1 MRKGSG
7 EVERDLEGVT
17 SQIDAHKAENK
28 RRERRKKSE
37 ARAAQGEIWRVF
49 WWRRPTV
56 RRRWGFRLRL
66 ERGRKVSRRS
76 RFSTVRR
83 RRRELSRSFS
93 SQGGEFVGTGAEA
106 VHAEYG
112 NLPGSDVSSLEEDLL
127 CRAYF

>member
-1 MRKGSG
+1 MKEVEDGKATVEKAKAKVVADEEGSG

-66 ERGRKVSRRS
+66 EREGRFPGGVGLA
-76 RFSTVRR
+76 RFGV
-83 RRRELSRSFS
+83 
-93 SQGGEFVGTGAEA
+93 GGE
-106 VHAEYG
+106 
-112 NLPGSDVSSLEEDLL
+112 S
-127 CRAYF
+127 